1 MPKDSL
7 KQAHRGIGFVT
18 YTSPDPVDVVLAM
31 PHSLHGVEL
40 AVDMATAKEGRVRT
54 GTLLGSRVQ
63 RLVCSPCRTRCT
75 AWSWPSTWRPPRRGG
90 CGPALF

>member
-54 GTLLGSRVQ
+54 
-63 RLVCSPCRTRCT
+63 
-75 AWSWPSTWRPPRRGG
+75 
-90 CGPALF
+90 PALAPTRRVRGTSIRVLQSTRFLEPRLRDR